1 VHQLWCTCPPLTTLQ
16 PDRAKRQHPG
26 VCTLHDSGF
35 TFELEHLNRYV
46 LCGLHIMHACKQVY
60 IHTHVHPGA
69 NTHLGARGGAS
80 HTHNVCVCAR
90 ARAWVHGC
98 VRACVP
104 PRGWVRARVGA
115 YGLRLDQVRGLQAEC
130 TCVSGI
136 QKHSRRIRTSLPVY
150 GVGCIIIIPPN
161 ELIRVRLLVTGNST
175 VRCVPRVKPLR
186 T

>member
-1 VHQLWCTCPPLTTLQ
+1 MAPLCISCGVLVLLFDTTTLQ

-80 HTHNVCVCAR
+80 QTHNVCVCSR
-90 ARAWVHGC
+90 ARRGCMGAC
-98 VRACVP
+98 VRACHRVGGCV
-104 PRGWVRARVGA
+104 RGWVRMASDSIRSEVCRPSALVCQTFKNIQGEYA
-115 YGLRLDQVRGLQAEC
+115 PAFRYTELDA
-130 TCVSGI
+130 S
-136 QKHSRRIRTSLPVY
+136 SSSPPTS
-150 GVGCIIIIPPN
+150 
-161 ELIRVRLLVTGNST
+161 
-175 VRCVPRVKPLR
+175 
-186 T
+186 